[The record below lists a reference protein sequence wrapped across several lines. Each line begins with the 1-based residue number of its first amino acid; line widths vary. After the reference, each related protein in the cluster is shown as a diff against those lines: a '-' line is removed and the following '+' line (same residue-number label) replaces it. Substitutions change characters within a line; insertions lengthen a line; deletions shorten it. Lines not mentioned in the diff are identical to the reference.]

1 MEATVFAAKS
11 PEYGTRRTYTIDSVH
26 VAGGN
31 GVVASSVFID
41 AIDAEEVP
49 RFALCFSIT
58 TFGLVGVAQRNVV
71 RSSLFEDQVST
82 LDIDFLEY
90 AVVNPELFFQPN
102 IRAIDRCVL
111 EDSDEGSAIVSDLE
125 FVEVPAQVI
134 ANRRH
139 IMRNLVG

>member
-1 MEATVFAAKS
+1 MLLMWKKS
-11 PEYGTRRTYTIDSVH
+11 QDLPLFFH
-26 VAGGN
+26 H
-31 GVVASSVFID
+31 
-41 AIDAEEVP
+41 
-49 RFALCFSIT
+49 

-71 RSSLFEDQVST
+71 GSSPFEDQVST

-90 AVVNPELFFQPN
+90 AVINPALFFQPN